1 MAKLE
6 SKNQQTADKFRD
18 IIPTADRTGK
28 RLWVFARE
36 PKGRYY
42 TWRKWV
48 AWLLLAIMFVGPFV
62 SINGNPLLMFN
73 LVERR
78 FSIFGQMFWPSDIFI
93 FAVCMIIFFVMIALF
108 TAVFGRIW
116 CGWMCPQ
123 TVLMEMVFRR
133 IEYWIDGDYHAQK
146 RLASA
151 PWTVGKIGRRALKY
165 GIFFGVSFII
175 SNWLLMYIIGWK
187 DVWAIVSDNPL
198 NHLRGLS
205 AMLVFTGVFFLI
217 FARFREQACTFV
229 CPYGR
234 FQSALVDNNSL
245 IVSFDPKRGEQRAP
259 FRRTQP
265 LAERRALGFGDCTDC
280 GLCVDVCPTGV
291 DIRNG
296 LQMECVHCT
305 ACIDACDSVMDR
317 LQLPRGLIRYA
328 SQEGINTG
336 KPFRFTPRMI
346 GYCGVLVL
354 LTVFLGYLLLSRTD
368 VQATPL
374 LRMPGQVY
382 TRLADDWVQNVYLTK
397 VRNKARDPLPIS
409 LRVIEP
415 ESGRVML
422 QGGQEIPSGDLVQ
435 LAIPVQLPLNALQQG
450 HRDVVIG
457 LYSGDRLIQR
467 LKTTFTG
474 PSGPVAQ

>member
-1 MAKLE
+1 MARLKSE
-6 SKNQQTADKFRD
+6 NQQTAETFRD

-28 RLWVFARE
+28 RIWVFSRE

-42 TWRKWV
+42 TWRKLV
-48 AWLLLAIMFVGPFV
+48 AWALLAIMFVGPFV
-62 SINGNPLLMFN
+62 SIKGNPLLMFN

-133 IEYWIDGDYHAQK
+133 IEYFIDGDSHAQK
-146 RLASA
+146 KLSAA
-151 PWTVGKIGRRALKY
+151 PWTWKKIAKRALKY
-165 GIFFGVSFII
+165 GIFFLVSFII
-175 SNWLLMYIIGWK
+175 GNWLLMYIIGWRE
-187 DVWAIVSDNPL
+187 VWTIISDNPL

-205 AMLVFTGVFFLI
+205 AMLAFTGVFFLI

-234 FQSALVDNNSL
+234 FQSALVDSNSL
-245 IVSFDPKRGEQRAP
+245 IVSYDPKRGEQRGA
-259 FRRTQP
+259 FKRTQP
-265 LAERRALGFGDCTDC
+265 LDVRRSMGLGDCTDC

-317 LQLPRGLIRYA
+317 LKLPRGLIRYA

-346 GYCGVLVL
+346 GYCGVLIL
-354 LTVFLGYLLLSRTD
+354 LTAFLGYLLLSRTD

-382 TRLADDWVQNVYLTK
+382 TQLPGDWIQNVYLTK
-397 VRNKARDPLPIS
+397 VRNKARGPLPIT
-409 LRVIEP
+409 LKVLEP
-415 ESGRVML
+415 EGGRVML
-422 QGGQEIPSGDLVQ
+422 QGGREIPPGELVQ
-435 LAIPVQLPLNALQQG
+435 LAIPVQLPAQALQNG
-450 HRDVVIG
+450 HRDVVVG
-457 LYSGDRLIQR
+457 LYSGEQLIQR
-467 LKTTFTG
+467 MKTGFTG
-474 PSGPVAQ
+474 PAGSGAQ